1 MSYHVLVVEDDLVT
15 RSKLSGYFQNE
26 GYQVT
31 EAESGAQMREALE
44 LNDIDLVLL
53 DINLP
58 GEDGLLLTRELRSQ
72 SEIGIIL
79 VTGRTD
85 SIDKIVGLEMGADDY
100 VTKPVDLREL
110 QVRVKNLLWRISL
123 AQRERI
129 TDKHDDKLVHF
140 GEWTFD
146 VQRRALSRNGEPV
159 KLTKAEYELLVAL
172 SSYPNQVLSRER
184 ILNMISHRVDAPNDR
199 TIDVLIR
206 RMRAKM
212 EMDPKNPQIFVTV
225 YGEGYMFAG
234 GLNTESVLIVFC
246 IVKIKNWLNASFLML
261 LMIPKADEA
270 KVRLVPLQPPVE

>member
-1 MSYHVLVVEDDLVT
+1 MSYHVLVVEDDAVT
-15 RSKLSGYFQNE
+15 RSKLVGYFQNE
-26 GYQVT
+26 GYNVS
-31 EAESGAQMREALE
+31 EAESGEQMRTMLQSNA
-44 LNDIDLVLL
+44 IDLVML

-58 GEDGLLLTRELRSQ
+58 GEDGLMLTRELRSQ
-72 SEIGIIL
+72 SDIGIIL

-100 VTKPVDLREL
+100 VTKPFELREL
-110 QVRVKNLLWRISL
+110 LVRVKNLLWRISS
-123 AQRERI
+123 ARNASSA
-129 TDKHDDKLVHF
+129 HDSTQQDDNIVRF

-146 VQRRALSRNGEPV
+146 VQRRALSRNGDPV

-212 EMDPKNPQIFVTV
+212 EFDPKNPQIFVTV
-225 YGEGYMFAG
+225 HGEGYMFAG
-234 GLNTESVLIVFC
+234 
-246 IVKIKNWLNASFLML
+246 
-261 LMIPKADEA
+261 D
-270 KVRLVPLQPPVE
+270 

>member
-1 MSYHVLVVEDDLVT
+1 MSYHVLVVEDDAVT
-15 RSKLSGYFQNE
+15 RSKLVGYFQNE
-26 GYQVT
+26 GYNVS
-31 EAESGAQMREALE
+31 EAESGEQMRDSLQNNA
-44 LNDIDLVLL
+44 IDLVMLE
-53 DINLP
+53 INLP
-58 GEDGLLLTRELRSQ
+58 GEDGLMLTRELRSQ
-72 SEIGIIL
+72 SDIGIIL

-100 VTKPVDLREL
+100 VTKPFELREL
-110 QVRVKNLLWRISL
+110 LVRVKNLLWRISSARNASVSQDA
-123 AQRERI
+123 AQQ
-129 TDKHDDKLVHF
+129 DDNIVRF

-212 EMDPKNPQIFVTV
+212 EFDPKNPQIFVTV
-225 YGEGYMFAG
+225 HGEGYMFAG
-234 GLNTESVLIVFC
+234 
-246 IVKIKNWLNASFLML
+246 
-261 LMIPKADEA
+261 D
-270 KVRLVPLQPPVE
+270 

>member
-1 MSYHVLVVEDDLVT
+1 MSYHVLVVEDDAVT
-15 RSKLSGYFQNE
+15 RSKLVGYFQNE
-26 GYQVT
+26 GYQVS
-31 EAESGAQMREALE
+31 EAESGEQMRAMLQS
-44 LNDIDLVLL
+44 NAIDLVML

-58 GEDGLLLTRELRSQ
+58 GEDGLMLTRELRSQ
-72 SEIGIIL
+72 SDIGIIL

-100 VTKPVDLREL
+100 VTKPFELREL
-110 QVRVKNLLWRISL
+110 LVRVKNLLWRISS
-123 AQRERI
+123 ARNVSGNADAEKQNENVVR
-129 TDKHDDKLVHF
+129 F

-212 EMDPKNPQIFVTV
+212 EFDPKNPQIFVTV
-225 YGEGYMFAG
+225 HGEGYMFAG
-234 GLNTESVLIVFC
+234 
-246 IVKIKNWLNASFLML
+246 
-261 LMIPKADEA
+261 D
-270 KVRLVPLQPPVE
+270 

>member
-1 MSYHVLVVEDDLVT
+1 MSYHVLVVEDDAVT
-15 RSKLSGYFQNE
+15 RSKLVGYFQNE
-26 GYQVT
+26 GYNVS
-31 EAESGAQMREALE
+31 EAESGEQMRDSLQNNA
-44 LNDIDLVLL
+44 IDLVML

-58 GEDGLLLTRELRSQ
+58 GEDGLMLTRELRSQ
-72 SEIGIIL
+72 SDIGIIL

-100 VTKPVDLREL
+100 VTKPFELREL
-110 QVRVKNLLWRISL
+110 LVRVKNLLWRISSARNASVSQDA
-123 AQRERI
+123 AQQ
-129 TDKHDDKLVHF
+129 DDNIVRF

-212 EMDPKNPQIFVTV
+212 EFDPKNPQIFVTV
-225 YGEGYMFAG
+225 HGEGYMFAG
-234 GLNTESVLIVFC
+234 
-246 IVKIKNWLNASFLML
+246 
-261 LMIPKADEA
+261 D
-270 KVRLVPLQPPVE
+270 